1 VGYILLGIGGIAL
14 LVTVGVLSFIAG
26 VGAQAKEEK
35 KAILKKWGATSEDIK
50 IYRDAMKFI
59 SDLTSH
65 ATLNDALAPIGEQTL
80 LSDVNKKRA
89 SDLLA
94 RHRKEHN

>member
-1 VGYILLGIGGIAL
+1 MGHVLLAIGGIAL
-14 LVTVGVLSFIAG
+14 VVAVAVVAFIFG
-26 VGAQAKEEK
+26 VGAQAKSDK
-35 KAILKKWGATSEDIK
+35 QAILKKWGATSEDIK

-65 ATLNDALAPIGEQTL
+65 AALNDALAPIGEQTL
-80 LSDVNKKRA
+80 LSDDNKKRA

-94 RHRKEHN
+94 RHRKEHS